1 MMKKRIL
8 SIYTALAL
16 FCSAWIVPSA
26 AIAAEAAM
34 TPSEYDHLYTNLAPE
49 ATEIKF
55 EAFDKKGNN
64 IVDTYYPLTYMTDG
78 KLNTAVRTKYAY
90 SFQYATYDFFFKD
103 PITFNKTVLFD
114 GGGNIREYEI
124 QISDDG
130 QNWKSVHSYSGQVPR
145 GNKYAYFE
153 EVTASFIR
161 IRISRVGVYG
171 GMTMYF
177 MPEINE
183 FEIYNV
189 TETETYRLDNI
200 LKEADNFLQSQA
212 KSGPPYFPDR
222 ISALENVVNEA
233 KEYKKSSAVQNHE
246 LENYVTKIRE
256 ALNYVSADLDYTE
269 EQYETY
275 IYNRKNRLTAA
286 LDNNPLPSTIK
297 EANGYAE
304 AAKPLLKSIIRDNTS
319 MLWEDIGSFGN
330 LKPNMHEGVI
340 LSKISTMARAYT
352 YRYSPLKGNEEL
364 RDAIVYA
371 MDIFQKYWYGNDM
384 DYYEPM
390 IASQIVARVISF
402 SDVAVMMYDEM
413 DYETLARISRS
424 VLSMQERNYMQQ
436 SGVNLYEMAVGA
448 ARLAAVVRDEDQ
460 YLLNL
465 NTIMKNA
472 TATYDK
478 TTEKNT
484 LKDGYYVDGSYIFHN
499 DIPYATGYGLYGIIQ
514 LLALLKDADGTVW
527 QLPDEELKGYL
538 KSWALDTYIPLM
550 WRGSAMGNNNGRS
563 IDEVNGEKGPARQIQ
578 QILSQITELVKEE
591 EFTKK
596 IYGYMKYWNLTDSSA
611 NPGTLGSAVD
621 KVIADDSV
629 EVAEPLYLNKAM
641 RFSDRAI
648 HHRGD
653 WAFALAMSSKRI
665 AAYESMSG
673 LNKKG
678 WYTNLG
684 MTYFYDCDDMQYN
697 GKSYFEVV
705 DPYRLPGITV
715 IKTAMEEKDL
725 GHSSDALK
733 QAYAGSVS
741 LNEEY
746 GAAAYKPEQLYA
758 NLNANKSYFMF
769 DDEVVMLGSGI
780 SADVKKDNVETIV
793 EQRIISDGK
802 SDDIAVN
809 GSAVKG
815 TAIREK
821 EIADVKTAHI
831 QGRTEGSQFGYYF
844 PEKTTVKL
852 DKQIRESND
861 QKYKGTVAALYIDHG
876 KTPSNASYEY
886 VVLPGKTIEETQE
899 YKQNPD
905 VEILVNE
912 LNCHAVRENTLNITG
927 MNVFSNESAKA
938 GSLTINKACAAM
950 LQEGENVIDF
960 ALSDPTLEGNGIIDV
975 TIDQSAAK
983 VISCDENITVKSL
996 SPKIELQINTDNTYG
1011 KSLKVSFSKKG
1022 CFNIDP
1028 IRFSDIIGHW
1038 AEADIVAMNQ
1048 QGYVNGVSEESFRPD
1063 DGMTRAE
1070 VAVVLNKVLEND
1082 KVRYQGDFQDVHPS
1096 AWYANDVATVHAN
1109 HVMLGN
1115 AGLFYPEQAITR
1127 EEFAKII
1134 GGLVYTGKPFDITT
1148 FQDYSEISDWAEEG
1162 ISTVAAEGLMIG
1174 DDKGSFH
1181 PHRSVTRAEAV
1192 SVLRRYNNLNK

>member
-1 MMKKRIL
+1 M
-8 SIYTALAL
+8 ALTL
-16 FCSAWIVPSA
+16 FCSAWIAPSA
-26 AIAAEAAM
+26 VMAAETEM
-34 TPSEYDHLYTNLAPE
+34 TPAEYDHLYTNLAPE
-49 ATEIKF
+49 AAEIKF
-55 EAFDKKGNN
+55 EALDKKGNN
-64 IVDTYYPLTYMTDG
+64 IVDSYYPLTYMTDG

-90 SFQYATYDFFFKD
+90 SFQYATYDFFFPD

-124 QISDDG
+124 QVSDDA
-130 QNWKSVHSYSGQVPR
+130 QNWKTVHSYSGQVPR

-153 EVTASFIR
+153 AVTASVVR
-161 IRISRVGVYG
+161 IRINRVGVYG

-200 LKEADNFLQSQA
+200 LKEADEFLQLQP
-212 KSGPPYFPDR
+212 KSGLPYFPDR
-222 ISALENVVNEA
+222 ISALQDIVNEA
-233 KEYKKSSAVQNHE
+233 KDYKKSSGVQNHVIE
-246 LENYVTKIRE
+246 SYVVKIRE
-256 ALNYVSADLDYTE
+256 TLNYVSADLDYTE
-269 EQYETY
+269 EQYEAY

-286 LDNNPLPSTIK
+286 LDDDPLPSTIK
-297 EANGYAE
+297 EATGYAE
-304 AAKPLLKSIIRDNTS
+304 AAKPLLSSMIRDNTS

-340 LSKISTMARAYT
+340 LSNISTMARAYT

-424 VLSMQERNYMQQ
+424 ILSMQERNYMQQ

-465 NTIMKNA
+465 NSIMKNA
-472 TATYDK
+472 TVIFHTITA
-478 TTEKNT
+478 KNT
-484 LKDGYYVDGSYIFHN
+484 LKDGYYEDGSYIFHN

-514 LLALLKDADGTVW
+514 LLALLRDADGTAW
-527 QLPDEELKGYL
+527 QLPDDELKGYL

-578 QILSQITELVKEE
+578 QILPQITDLVKED

-596 IYGYMKYWNLTDSSA
+596 VYSYMKYWNLTDSST

-621 KVIADDSV
+621 RVIADNTV
-629 EVAEPLYLNKAM
+629 EAAEPLYLNKSM

-653 WAFALAMSSKRI
+653 WAFALAMSSKRV

-715 IKTAMEEKDL
+715 LKTAMEEKDL
-725 GHSSDALK
+725 GHSSDPLK

-741 LNEEY
+741 LNDEY
-746 GAAAYKPEQLYA
+746 GAAAYKPQQLYA
-758 NLNANKSYFMF
+758 NLSANKSYFMF

-793 EQRIISDGK
+793 EQRIVSDGK
-802 SDDIAVN
+802 SDDIAINGSTVN
-809 GSAVKG
+809 GTV
-815 TAIREK
+815 IREK
-821 EIADVKTAHI
+821 EIADVETAHI
-831 QGRTEGSQFGYYF
+831 QGRKEASQFGYYF
-844 PEKTTVKL
+844 PKKTTVKL

-861 QKYKGTVAALYIDHG
+861 QKYKGTVGTLYIDHG
-876 KTPSNASYEY
+876 KTPSNATYEY

-905 VEILVNE
+905 VEILANE
-912 LNCHAVRENTLNITG
+912 LNYHAVKEKTLNITA
-927 MNVFSNESAKA
+927 MNVFHNEPAKA
-938 GSLTINKACAAM
+938 GILSIDKACSAM
-950 LQEGENVIDF
+950 LQDGEDVVDF
-960 ALSDPTLEGNGIIDV
+960 VLSDPTLEGNGIINV
-975 TIDQSAAK
+975 TIDEGVSK
-983 VISCDENITVKSL
+983 VVSCDENITVKSL

-1011 KSLKVSFSKKG
+1011 KSLKVSFSRKG

-1028 IRFSDIIGHW
+1028 VRFSDITGHW

-1048 QGYVNGVSEESFRPD
+1048 QGYVNGVSEESFCPD

-1070 VAVVLNKVLEND
+1070 VAVVLNKVLGQD

-1096 AWYANDVATVHAN
+1096 AWYANDVATVYAN
-1109 HVMLGN
+1109 HVMVGSD
-1115 AGLFYPEQAITR
+1115 GLFYPEQAVTR

-1134 GGLVYTGKPFDITT
+1134 GSLVTTEKTFDITR
-1148 FQDYSEISDWAEEG
+1148 FQDYSEISDWAEAG
-1162 ISTVAAEGLMIG
+1162 ISAAAAEGLIIG
-1174 DDKGSFH
+1174 DEQGSFD

-1192 SVLRRYNNLNK
+1192 SVLQRYNNLNK